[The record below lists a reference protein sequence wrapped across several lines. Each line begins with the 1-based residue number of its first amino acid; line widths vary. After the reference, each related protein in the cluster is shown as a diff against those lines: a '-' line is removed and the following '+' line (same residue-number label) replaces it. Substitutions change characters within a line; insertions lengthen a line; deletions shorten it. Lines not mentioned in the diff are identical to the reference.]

1 MREKV
6 YYSISDVS
14 EITGLEQYVL
24 RFWEKEFSLL
34 RPKKNRAGNR
44 AYQKKDIELIE
55 KIQFLLYEEMYTI
68 EGARKKLKQLRSIS
82 LHDYKKTLLML
93 EDPLFIPELQKLL
106 NFL

>member
-1 MREKV
+1 MKEKV
-6 YYSISDVS
+6 YYSISDVA

-24 RFWEKEFSLL
+24 RFWEKEFSIL

-44 AYQKKDIELIE
+44 AYQKKDIEIIE

-68 EGARKKLKQLRSIS
+68 EGARKKLKQLSSIS
-82 LHDYKKTLLML
+82 LDEYRKTLLML

-106 NFL
+106 RLL